1 MAKAKHPV
9 CLLILDGFGIN
20 ENQEG
25 NAIHLAKTSYLDEL
39 WTRYPHACLAAS
51 GEAVGL
57 MEGQMGDSNVGH
69 LNIGAGRIVYQDVAR
84 ISKAVRE
91 RTFHDNQWLVRAMT
105 TSRDK
110 GTALHLMGLLSPGG
124 VHSHSAHLYALLEMA
139 ASFGLEE
146 VYVHTF
152 LDGRDVPPASAHEY
166 MVELENKLKEIG
178 VGRVATVSG
187 RYYAMDRDKRWDRTE
202 KAYNALV
209 MGQGRRAKNSVEA
222 VRIAY
227 GGGETDEFVVPTV
240 VANAAG
246 KPVGTIKDDDS
257 VIFFNFRADRARQ
270 ITRAFTDDEFSG
282 FHRLRYPRVMFV
294 GMTRYDETIVAP
306 YAFPP
311 QDLKNTLGEVVSQ
324 AGWRQLRIA
333 ETEKYAHVTFFFS
346 GGDEHTFPGEDRKLI
361 PSPKVATYDLK
372 PEMSAFEVAAQA
384 VKAIESNEYDLIV
397 LNFANCDMVG
407 HTGMLPAA
415 IKAVET
421 IDTCVHQV
429 VTAMQ
434 AQGGHVVLTA
444 DHGNAEQMIDYE
456 TREPHT
462 AHTLNPVP
470 VVLISH
476 WEDVVLRNGILADL
490 APTVLDLLELP
501 QPKEMTGASLIQAK
515 EGCGTSAKGS
525 LAGKA

>member
-1 MAKAKHPV
+1 MARAKHPV

-20 ENQEG
+20 ENQEA
-25 NAIHLAKTSYLDEL
+25 NAIHLAKTPYIDGLK
-39 WTRYPHACLAAS
+39 TNYPHARLAAS

-69 LNIGAGRIVYQDVAR
+69 LNIGAGRVVYQDVAR

-91 RTFHDNQWLVRAMT
+91 HTFHENEWLIKAMT
-105 TSRDK
+105 TCRDK

-139 ASFGLEE
+139 VSLGLKK
-146 VYVHTF
+146 VFIHAF

-166 MVELENKLKEIG
+166 MKELESKIRELG
-178 VGRVATVSG
+178 VGQVATVSG
-187 RYYAMDRDKRWDRTE
+187 RYYAMDRDKRWNRTE

-209 MGQGRRAKNSVEA
+209 MGEGRQARSGIEA
-222 VRIAY
+222 VQEAY
-227 GGGETDEFVVPTV
+227 GADETDEFVIPTV
-240 VANAAG
+240 VVNG
-246 KPVGTIKDDDS
+246 KRHPIGKIEDGDS
-257 VIFFNFRADRARQ
+257 VVFFNFRADRARQ
-270 ITRAFTDDEFSG
+270 ITRALTDTEFTG
-282 FHRLRYPRVMFV
+282 FHRTRCPQVTFV

-311 QDLKNTLGEVVSQ
+311 QDLKNTLGEVVAK
-324 AGWRQLRIA
+324 AGWQQLRIA

-346 GGDEHTFPGEDRKLI
+346 GGEEETFPGEDRKLV

-372 PEMSAFEVAAQA
+372 PEMSALEVASEA
-384 VKAIESNEYDLIV
+384 VKAISSQQYDLIV

-407 HTGMLPAA
+407 HTGVLPAA
-415 IKAVET
+415 IKAVEI
-421 IDTCVHQV
+421 IDTCVQKV
-429 VTAMQ
+429 VQAML

-456 TREPHT
+456 TGEPHT

-470 VVLISH
+470 VILIS
-476 WEDVVLRNGILADL
+476 DRKDIVLRDGILADL
-490 APTVLDLLELP
+490 APTVLELLGLSQP
-501 QPKEMTGASLIQAK
+501 QEMTGVSLI
-515 EGCGTSAKGS
+515 
-525 LAGKA
+525 LDGKVMGQ